1 MTAETQKNSILIVDD
16 HQIVRTGLKRLIE
29 SEPDLSVCCEA
40 GNAQE
45 ALDHLENKKP
55 DLMILDISLNGIDGI
70 ELTKSVTKRFPNVL
84 ILIFSMHDESL
95 FAERCLHAG
104 AHGYIMK
111 QNETDK
117 LIEAIHKIL
126 AGNIYLSEAC
136 QSQILKKVTRGEH
149 LKEYS
154 FMEKLSDREWIV
166 FELIGKGYGTRQIAE
181 KLSLGIKTI
190 ETHKEKIK
198 KKLNLKNAAELAQ
211 KATFWTLPKTRGLEE
226 EQA

>member
-1 MTAETQKNSILIVDD
+1 MTAETQKRSILIVDD

-136 QSQILKKVTRGEH
+136 QSHILKKVTRGEH

>member
-1 MTAETQKNSILIVDD
+1 MAIEVEEKRILIVDD
-16 HQIVRTGLKRLIE
+16 HQIVRTGLKRLIDG
-29 SEPDLSVCCEA
+29 EPGLVVCCEA

-45 ALDHLENKKP
+45 ALEHLENNKP

-70 ELTKSVTKRFPNVL
+70 ELTKSVSKRFPEVL

-126 AGNIYLSEAC
+126 AGNIYLSEEC
-136 QSQILKKVTRGEH
+136 QSLLLKKITRGERSR
-149 LKEYS
+149 EYS
-154 FMEKLSDREWIV
+154 IVEELSDREWIV
-166 FELIGKGYGTRQIAE
+166 FELIGKGYGTKQIAE
-181 KLSLGIKTI
+181 RLSLGIKTI

-211 KATFWTLPKTRGLEE
+211 KAAYWTLPPNRGTGEKP
-226 EQA
+226 A